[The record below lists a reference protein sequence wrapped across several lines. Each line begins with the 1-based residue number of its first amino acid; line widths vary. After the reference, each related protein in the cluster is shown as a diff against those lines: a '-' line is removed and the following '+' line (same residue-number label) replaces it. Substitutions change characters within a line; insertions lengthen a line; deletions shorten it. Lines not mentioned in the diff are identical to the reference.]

1 MVNLMHDLYSMME
14 EEIDG
19 AETYAAKALSYK
31 ASMPDLAKM
40 FYQMSGDEMKHASMI
55 EAEIKKTVAVEKAKD
70 TQLNLPH
77 DRTMESIYTFMHDQ
91 FAARV
96 VKVRVMQEKFKEA

>member
-40 FYQMSGDEMKHASMI
+40 FHQMSGDEMKHASMI
-55 EAEIKKTVAVEKAKD
+55 EAEIKKTVTVEKAKNPQTTD
-70 TQLNLPH
+70 H
-77 DRTMESIYTFMHDQ
+77 TMESIYSFMHDQ

>member
-40 FYQMSGDEMKHASMI
+40 FHQMSGDEMKHASMI
-55 EAEIKKTVAVEKAKD
+55 EAEIKKAVTAEKAK
-70 TQLNLPH
+70 TPQTT
-77 DRTMESIYTFMHDQ
+77 DRTMESIYSFMHDQ

-96 VKVRVMQEKFKEA
+96 VKIRVMQEKFKEA